1 MLHYPYSVDYLGF
14 VITSNSLK
22 NPQPE
27 NNTASHIIFLFYWN
41 LYIFCIYPCIMG
53 YYETEIIV
61 RKLFCF
67 FATKAFGE
75 ISCAKKMIALSNPIV
90 ENNNILG
97 KELLVKIVFL

>member
-1 MLHYPYSVDYLGF
+1 
-14 VITSNSLK
+14 
-22 NPQPE
+22 
-27 NNTASHIIFLFYWN
+27 
-41 LYIFCIYPCIMG
+41 MG
-53 YYETEIIV
+53 YYETIV

-97 KELLVKIVFL
+97 KELLVKIFFL